1 MGVHKQSVSFTDT
14 AFAFA
19 RELVESGE
27 YPNIS
32 AAVSGEMA
40 RARAA
45 RERERV
51 LFEVEVQRRLAL
63 PLDDWEAVG
72 AIESLTT
79 GARAHLSRRAQMG
92 NGDSN

>member
-14 AFAFA
+14 ALAFA

-40 RARAA
+40 RARAT
-45 RERERV
+45 REREHT

-63 PLDDWEAVG
+63 PLDAWEPIA
-72 AIESLTT
+72 STDSFTT
-79 GARAHLSRRAQMG
+79 GAQAYLAQRARTGGGEAS
-92 NGDSN
+92 

>member
-1 MGVHKQSVSFTDT
+1 MGVHKQSVSFSDT

-51 LFEVEVQRRLAL
+51 LFEVEVQRRLTS
-63 PLDDWEAVG
+63 PLEAWEPIG
-72 AIESLTT
+72 TGKSLTSD
-79 GARAHLSRRAQMG
+79 ARAHLAQRAQVGRLEG
-92 NGDSN
+92 N

>member
-1 MGVHKQSVSFTDT
+1 MSVHKQSVSFTDA

-19 RELVESGE
+19 RELVDSGE

-45 RERERV
+45 RKRERM
-51 LFEVEVQRRLAL
+51 LFETEVQRRLAL
-63 PLDDWEAVG
+63 PLDAWEPFG
-72 AIESLTT
+72 TPDSFTMD
-79 GARAHLSRRAQMG
+79 AREHLARLARIGS
-92 NGDSN
+92 GDSS